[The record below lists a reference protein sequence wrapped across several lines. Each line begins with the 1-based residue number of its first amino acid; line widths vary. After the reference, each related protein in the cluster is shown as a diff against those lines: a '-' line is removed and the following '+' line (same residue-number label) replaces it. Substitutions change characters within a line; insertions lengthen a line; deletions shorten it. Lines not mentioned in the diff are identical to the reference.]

1 MFSHGIYTNEYIH
14 LQYYTQY
21 YVQYYA
27 VRRKSG
33 SDRTGHGG
41 EVRGWFAWLG
51 VSILRH
57 YSIIPRM
64 A

>member
-21 YVQYYA
+21 YVQYYVQYYA

-33 SDRTGHGG
+33 SHRAGHGG

-51 VSILRH
+51 YRF
-57 YSIIPRM
+57 
-64 A
+64 